1 MKGVPLTS
9 EHQNLLNEWN
19 SISALLVHPTLNEI
33 KDVIGAEEL
42 NGLVNETEDLD
53 RAFVKASNFK
63 INAGSLESYTTR
75 YDNIIAG
82 AVEGCPGL
90 SPAVLKSLLAQ
101 ESRFN
106 PTVIN

>member
-1 MKGVPLTS
+1 MN
-9 EHQNLLNEWN
+9 Q
-19 SISALLVHPTLNEI
+19 
-33 KDVIGAEEL
+33 
-42 NGLVNETEDLD
+42 
-53 RAFVKASNFK
+53 AFAKASNFK
-63 INAGSLESYTTR
+63 INAGSLDSYTTR

-106 PTVIN
+106 PTVINQYGYAGIAQFGRPAAKEVGLYVGIAGSASDERLHPEKQSGSGTSA